1 VTIEP
6 TTGQGTRLSSAT
18 ERIAEIQLIRGIA
31 VIATIFAHSFTH
43 FPQGYSNPGW
53 LGVMMFFVISGFV
66 VSRSLDAG
74 QWRSSPF
81 LIKRAFRLIPVLAI
95 YIIAAGASLYF
106 FSGVDGWPLGP
117 VKESEIIVQS
127 LVGLLDAQSITLIMG
142 INPPIDMGHL
152 WSLSVEDIFYA
163 SLALAVALITALLVT
178 PKRTLGICGLV
189 FAFLLIVLR
198 FFWAVTGRRDTLF
211 GIHASGGPGGLAV
224 IYNISI

>member
-31 VIATIFAHSFTH
+31 VIPTIFAHSFTH

-178 PKRTLGICGLV
+178 PKRTLGILRSCICV
-189 FAFLLIVLR
+189 FADSVKIFL
-198 FFWAVTGRRDTLF
+198 GRDRTKGYL
-211 GIHASGGPGGLAV
+211 V
-224 IYNISI
+224 WYTR